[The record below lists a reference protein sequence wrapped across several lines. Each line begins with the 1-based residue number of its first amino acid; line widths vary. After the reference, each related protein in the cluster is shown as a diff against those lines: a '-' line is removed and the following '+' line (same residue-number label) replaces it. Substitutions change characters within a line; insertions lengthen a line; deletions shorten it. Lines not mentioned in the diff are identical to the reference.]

1 MDKGDEAGDAA
12 VAAEHALEAAA
23 ATAAPPLGFVFGA
36 YFDGLPALRCDM
48 TAEQKKDGALTVLTE
63 RELRERESR
72 GNDEELQMSD
82 WW

>member
-48 TAEQKKDGALTVLTE
+48 TAEQNKEGALAVTTEGGLSE
-63 RELRERESR
+63 REPR
-72 GNDEELQMSD
+72 GNE
-82 WW
+82 